1 MRMGDRDPWDRGAD
15 RARARRP
22 PWVLLLAIVVAVAA
36 GSALFLAGR
45 SSDRTVASDPVSN
58 AVPIAS
64 TDAATLYFS
73 DREGRGLIPEEREL
87 PEGDHLEA
95 RVEAVLG
102 ALVAGPLVGDALPV
116 LPQSARLL
124 RVFFDA
130 DTGTLYADF
139 DAALVRDHPGGSTAE
154 WKTWTSMVRTLRA
167 NFPEV
172 RRLQLL
178 VQGEPIESLAG
189 HFDASRPVDLDTWQ

>member
-1 MRMGDRDPWDRGAD
+1 VKPGDHDPWDSGGD
-15 RARARRP
+15 RAPVRRA
-22 PWVLLLAIVVAVAA
+22 PWMLVLAMVVAVAA
-36 GSALFLAGR
+36 GAALFLTGRAPDRIEGDDASKAAPLAG
-45 SSDRTVASDPVSN
+45 TH
-58 AVPIAS
+58 
-64 TDAATLYFS
+64 AATLYFS
-73 DREGRGLIPEEREL
+73 DREGRSLVPEEREL
-87 PEGDHLEA
+87 PEGDHFEA

-102 ALVAGPLVGDALPV
+102 ALVTGPLLGDALPV
-116 LPQSARLL
+116 LPESARLL

-154 WKTWTSMVRTLRA
+154 WKTWTAMVRTLRA

-178 VQGEPIESLAG
+178 VQGEPIETLAG